1 MENEERWNQ
10 IGNIT
15 LKLALQISN
24 LIDICEGQQK
34 IIANLVERVDRLEG
48 IAPRTNR
55 KVKVSEEELRRY
67 KDFYDRYSDWGD
79 QYR

>member
-15 LKLALQISN
+15 LKLALQINN

-34 IIANLVERVDRLEG
+34 IISNLVERVDRLEG

-55 KVKVSEEELRRY
+55 KVEISEEELRRY

>member
-1 MENEERWNQ
+1 MGDEKRWAQ

-15 LKLALQISN
+15 LKLALQINN

-48 IAPRTNR
+48 IAPRTDR
-55 KVKVSEEELRRY
+55 KVEVSEEELRRY
-67 KDFYDRYSDWGD
+67 KEFYDRYNDWGD

>member
-1 MENEERWNQ
+1 MGDEKRWAQ

-15 LKLALQISN
+15 LKLALQINN

-48 IAPRTNR
+48 IAPRTDR
-55 KVKVSEEELRRY
+55 KVEVSESELNRY
-67 KDFYDRYSDWGD
+67 KEFYDRYKDWGD
-79 QYR
+79 QYL